1 MLNLTDTLH
10 SSDARVE
17 RSISFIDLVDSTGLK
32 LNTPEASWLPHYGWF
47 YELCADRIA
56 AGGVGAIVK
65 LLGDGVMIAY
75 GEDQATQAIN
85 DAITVQ
91 EAMEDGVEGQHVRLA
106 CSIGIATGE
115 VVEFVW
121 SGESVDYLG
130 TVVDRAARLSAAA
143 SAQAIFVDVAT
154 TASARMNRVH
164 SRVGK
169 ALRRP
174 IAEYQGET
182 QKAQLKGFLSPV
194 EYVELHWAQQLFGL
208 KSTVLTASIDSAPTV
223 ASPPASSRD
232 VVAINPPAR
241 HADRGQRATVSQWND
256 EHNRGFV
263 QTAVGQR
270 LYTDQRYV
278 VGEEPL
284 EIGDVLY
291 FVEQPAPTPD
301 KLPIAAAIVVID
313 EELTGT
319 VVAALDG
326 FGFIRVT
333 DSRGVTQDI
342 YVASTDARD
351 DLTRGQR
358 VRFIVGETARG
369 ARAIEVIPD
378 EGDDALAA

>member
-1 MLNLTDTLH
+1 MLNITETLH

-47 YELCADRIA
+47 YEVCADRVA
-56 AGGVGAIVK
+56 AGGAGTIVK

-75 GEDQATQAIN
+75 SEDQATQAIN
-85 DAITVQ
+85 DAIAIQ
-91 EAMEDGVEGQHVRLA
+91 EALEDGVEGQHVRLA

-121 SGESVDYLG
+121 SGESADYLG

-143 SAQAIFVDVAT
+143 SAQAIFVDGAT

-194 EYVELHWAQQLFGL
+194 EYHELHWAQQLFGL
-208 KSTVLTASIDSAPTV
+208 KSQVLTATIDSAPAT
-223 ASPPASSRD
+223 ASQPAPSRN
-232 VVAINPPAR
+232 VVAITAPSR
-241 HADRGQRATVSQWND
+241 HADRGQRATVIQWQE
-256 EHNRGFV
+256 EHDRGFV
-263 QTAVGQR
+263 QTAAGER
-270 LYTDQRYV
+270 FYTDMRYV

-284 EIGDVLY
+284 EVGEVVY
-291 FVEQPAPTPD
+291 FVEQPAPAPE
-301 KLPIAAAIVVID
+301 KLRIAAAVIVVD
-313 EELTGT
+313 EELTGL

-326 FGFIRVT
+326 FGFLRVT
-333 DSRGVTQDI
+333 DSRCINQDI
-342 YVASTDARD
+342 YVANADVRD
-351 DLTRGQR
+351 ELIKGQR

-369 ARAIEVIPD
+369 ARATDVIPD
-378 EGDDALAA
+378 EGGDALAA